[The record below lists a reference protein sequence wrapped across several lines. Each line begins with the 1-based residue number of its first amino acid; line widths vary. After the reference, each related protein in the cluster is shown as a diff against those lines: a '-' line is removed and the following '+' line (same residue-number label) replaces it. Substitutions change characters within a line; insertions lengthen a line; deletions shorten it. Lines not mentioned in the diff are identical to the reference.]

1 MPAVLVH
8 GVPDTQSFAE
18 NPLARGSD
26 MARVLALALITAVL
40 LGIPSTGAA
49 QEARATLEAAAKA
62 LGGDVKSIQFTAA
75 GVSFAA
81 GQSQVPGAAWP
92 RFNIPSFSRAINYD
106 TASQRE
112 EQVRSR
118 AEMPPRGGG
127 VPSVG
132 EVRQILVVS
141 GDFAWNV
148 TGETAAP
155 APVALIERP
164 LQLWTTPHGVIKA
177 AMASQTT
184 GQGRTISFAVPG
196 RYRVK
201 ATLDAA
207 NLVERIEAVLSN
219 PVVGD
224 MPVEVTYADYQEFAG
239 VKFPTRI
246 RQAAGGFPTV
256 DLTVNE
262 VKANVP
268 VDIAVPDGVRQATMP
283 YARVVSEP
291 AAESVWYVAGGSH
304 HSVVIEMKDHVLVVE
319 GPLNDERATAV
330 IAEARRLVPG
340 KPIRWVINSHHHSD
354 HAGGLRAFAA
364 EGIPV
369 ITHETNRAF
378 FESALMAPATVTS
391 DRQQAARRKVAV
403 EGVRDKRVLTDG
415 ARSVE
420 IHHMAG
426 NTHADG
432 LLMVYLPKE
441 RILIQ
446 ADAYT
451 PAPPNAPP
459 PTIVNP
465 LSVDLAD
472 NIARLGMG
480 VDKLLPLHGRIVPLV
495 ELTRAIGRGK

>member
-1 MPAVLVH
+1 M
-8 GVPDTQSFAE
+8 G
-18 NPLARGSD
+18 
-26 MARVLALALITAVL
+26 RVLALALMTALL
-40 LGIPSTGAA
+40 LGVPSIGAA
-49 QEARATLEAAAKA
+49 QDARATLEAAAKA
-62 LGGDVKSIQFTAA
+62 LGGDVKSIQYSAA
-75 GVSFAA
+75 GVNFAI

-106 TASQRE
+106 TASLRE

-155 APVALIERP
+155 APGALIERQ

-177 AMASQTT
+177 AMANQATV
-184 GQGRTISFAVPG
+184 QGRTISFTVPG

-207 NLVERIEAVLSN
+207 NLVEKVEAVLSN

-246 RQAAGGFPTV
+246 RQAAGGFPSA
-256 DLTVNE
+256 DLNVTE
-262 VKANVP
+262 VKGNVP
-268 VDIAVPDGVRQATMP
+268 VDIMVPDAIRQAAMP
-283 YARVVSEP
+283 YARVASEQ
-291 AAESVWYVAGGSH
+291 AAEGVWYLAGGSH

-340 KPIRWVINSHHHSD
+340 KPIRWVINSHHHFD

-378 FESALMAPATVTS
+378 LERALMAPATMTP

-403 EGVRDKRVLTDG
+403 QGVYDQRSLSDG
-415 ARSVE
+415 ARRVE
-420 IHHMAG
+420 IHHMVG

-432 LLMVYLPKE
+432 MLMVYLPKE

-459 PTIVNP
+459 PTIINP
-465 LSVDLAD
+465 LSVNLAD
-472 NIARLGMG
+472 NIARLGLH
-480 VDKLLPLHGRIVPLV
+480 VDTLLPLHGRIVPLV
-495 ELTRAIGRGK
+495 ELDRAIGRGN

>member
-1 MPAVLVH
+1 MPDK
-8 GVPDTQSFAE
+8 G
-18 NPLARGSD
+18 N
-26 MARVLALALITAVL
+26 VLALALITAVL
-40 LGIPSTGAA
+40 VGVPSPGAA
-49 QEARATLEAAAKA
+49 QDARATLEAAAKA
-62 LGGDVKSIQFTAA
+62 LGADVKSIQYSAA
-75 GVSFAA
+75 GVNFAI
-81 GQSQVPGAAWP
+81 GQSQVPGSAWP
-92 RFNIPSFSRAINYD
+92 RFNIPSFSRAINYE
-106 TASQRE
+106 TASLRE

-132 EVRQILVVS
+132 EARQIQVVS

-155 APVALIERP
+155 TPVALIERQ

-177 AMASQTT
+177 AMANQATV
-184 GQGRTISFAVPG
+184 QGRTISFAVPG
-196 RYRVK
+196 RYRIK

-207 NLVERIEAVLSN
+207 NLVEKVEAVLSN

-246 RQAAGGFPTV
+246 RQAAGGFPSV
-256 DLTVNE
+256 DLSVTE

-268 VDIAVPDGVRQATMP
+268 VDITVPDNIRQATTP
-283 YARVVSEP
+283 YARVATEQ
-291 AAESVWYVAGGSH
+291 AAAGVWYVAGGSH

-319 GPLNDERATAV
+319 GPLNDERAAAV

-340 KPIRWVINSHHHSD
+340 KPIRSVINSHHHFD

-364 EGIPV
+364 EGIGV

-378 FESALMAPATVTS
+378 FERALMAPATVTP

-403 EGVRDKRVLTDG
+403 VGVYDQRVLSDGVRR
-415 ARSVE
+415 VE
-420 IHHMAG
+420 IHHMVG

-432 LLMVYLPKE
+432 MLMVYLPKE

-446 ADAYT
+446 ADAFT

-459 PTIVNP
+459 PTIINP
-465 LSVDLAD
+465 LSVNLAD
-472 NIARLGMG
+472 NIARLRLT
-480 VDKLLPLHGRIVPLV
+480 VDTLLPLHGRIVPLV
-495 ELTRAIGRGK
+495 ELTRAIGRAN